1 MSAPLNRS
9 AFVASAA
16 AFAATAGR
24 ASAGSRDAEPAASPW
39 MRVLLGSAV
48 GQVPDARAVDAD
60 SFRYDGRTYRGRFAS
75 VALPD
80 GRIGLLDW
88 VPLEQYLYSV
98 VSREIPSSWAPSA
111 LQAQAIVA
119 RTYALTK
126 QRPGKAYDVVASES
140 DQSYPGIEA
149 ETAQAREAVDATAGK
164 IVTYE
169 GKPARIAYGSCCGGH
184 TADAA
189 ELWGTAYP
197 YLRGVPDPYCSPA
210 PDFHWVRTLPYDEF
224 VRALWT
230 VSAGDVDRVEL
241 RDLDSSGRPR
251 TVALFGARGET
262 EMKISAFRNALGT
275 QVVRSTL
282 VQSVSV
288 DRNGTVNIAGS
299 GHGHGVGLCQW
310 GAKYLARGG
319 YDAENVVRFYFPGT
333 AVGSA

>member
-1 MSAPLNRS
+1 
-9 AFVASAA
+9 
-16 AFAATAGR
+16 
-24 ASAGSRDAEPAASPW
+24 

-88 VPLEQYLYSV
+88 VPLEQYRYSV
-98 VSREIPSSWAPSA
+98 VSREFRRVGGPPRSRRRRS
-111 LQAQAIVA
+111 VA

-126 QRPGKAYDVVASES
+126 QRPGKTYDVVASES
-140 DQSYPGIEA
+140 DQSYPA
-149 ETAQAREAVDATAGK
+149 SRRSMAQAREAVDATAGK
-164 IVTYE
+164 IVTYD

-189 ELWGTAYP
+189 DSGARRIRTCAACP
-197 YLRGVPDPYCSPA
+197 IRIALRRPISTGCAPCRTTSSCARCGPSPPA
-210 PDFHWVRTLPYDEF
+210 TSPR
-224 VRALWT
+224 RI
-230 VSAGDVDRVEL
+230 
-241 RDLDSSGRPR
+241 RDLDLSSGRPR
-251 TVALFGARGET
+251 TVALFGPHGET
-262 EMKISAFRNALGT
+262 DMKISAFRNALGT